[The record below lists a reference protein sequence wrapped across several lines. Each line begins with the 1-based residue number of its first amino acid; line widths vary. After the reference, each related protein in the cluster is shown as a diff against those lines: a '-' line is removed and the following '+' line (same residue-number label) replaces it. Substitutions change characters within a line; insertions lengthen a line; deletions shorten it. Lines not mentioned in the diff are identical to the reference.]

1 MIPDWMIH
9 YVAPTADRS
18 KSPVYYYEP
27 YFANIHTHG
36 LDKYNHRELCIS
48 INIGQETAKELL
60 NSLGMRIV
68 HGDVFTEGIRTDI
81 LTNDYDVQFITF
93 DNDPTLYMILPDVNN
108 KLPMDSDC
116 EEPYCYQEKYAKLI
130 SDNKDASIEDY

>member
-9 YVAPTADRS
+9 YVVPTVDRS
-18 KSPVYYYEP
+18 KSPAYYYEP

-81 LTNDYDVQFITF
+81 LKGNYDVQFITF
-93 DNDPTLYMILPDVNN
+93 DNDQTLYMILPDINN

-130 SDNKDASIEDY
+130 SDNKDASI